1 MKLAD
6 AVGRNSIVL
15 GLVALVVT
23 LALAGTQLLTREQIA
38 AQQRAAEARAYNE
51 ILPPARYDNAL
62 LDDFRLVEDRELLG
76 LQQPRRI
83 LVARRGG
90 EAQAVIVPA
99 TAPDGYGGAIELIV
113 GINADGTVAGV
124 RVVAHKETPG
134 LGDKIDAR
142 KSRWIDAFA
151 GRSLADP
158 APAQWA
164 VKKDGGA
171 FDQFTGA
178 TITPRAVTAAVK
190 RTLQYFEAN
199 REALLAAAATGSETR
214 HE

>member
-15 GLVALVVT
+15 GLVALGVT
-23 LALAGTQLLTREQIA
+23 LALAGTQLLTREEIA

-62 LDDFRLVEDRELLG
+62 LDDFHLVEDRDLLG
-76 LQQPRRI
+76 LQQPRKI
-83 LVARRGG
+83 LVARLDGD
-90 EAQAVIVPA
+90 AQAVIVPA

-151 GRSLADP
+151 GRSLGDP

-178 TITPRAVTAAVK
+178 TITPRAVTAAVR

-214 HE
+214 HD

>member
-1 MKLAD
+1 M
-6 AVGRNSIVL
+6 
-15 GLVALVVT
+15 
-23 LALAGTQLLTREQIA
+23 
-38 AQQRAAEARAYNE
+38 
-51 ILPPARYDNAL
+51 
-62 LDDFRLVEDRELLG
+62 
-76 LQQPRRI
+76 
-83 LVARRGG
+83 
-90 EAQAVIVPA
+90 IVPA

-164 VKKDGGA
+164 VQKDGGV

-190 RTLQYFEAN
+190 RTLQFFEAN
-199 REALLAAAATGSETR
+199 REALLAPAATGSDTR

>member
-1 MKLAD
+1 MNVAD
-6 AVGRNSIVL
+6 AVGRNSALL
-15 GLVALVVT
+15 GLFALGVT
-23 LALAGTQLLTREQIA
+23 LALAGTQLLTRDEIA
-38 AQQRAAEARAYNE
+38 AQRRAAEARAYSE

-76 LQQPRRI
+76 PQQPRKI
-83 LVARRGG
+83 LVARLGG

-113 GINADGTVAGV
+113 GINADGTLAGV

-151 GRSLADP
+151 GRSLGDP

-164 VKKDGGA
+164 VKKDGGV

-178 TITPRAVTAAVK
+178 TITPRAVTAAV
-190 RTLQYFEAN
+190 RRALEYFQAN
-199 REALLAAAATGSETR
+199 REALLAAAATGSETS

>member
-6 AVGRNSIVL
+6 AVGRNSLVL
-15 GLVALVVT
+15 GLVALLIT

-38 AQQRAAEARAYNE
+38 AQRRAAEARAYNE
-51 ILPPARYDNAL
+51 ILPPARYDNVL
-62 LDDFRLVEDRELLG
+62 LDDFRLVDDRELLG
-76 LQQPRRI
+76 LQQPRKA
-83 LVARRGG
+83 LVARLGG
-90 EAQAVIVPA
+90 AAQAVIVPA

-164 VKKDGGA
+164 VQKDGGV

-190 RTLQYFEAN
+190 RTLQFFEAN
-199 REALLAAAATGSETR
+199 REALLAPAATGSDTR

>member
-15 GLVALVVT
+15 GLVALGVT
-23 LALAGTQLLTREQIA
+23 LALAGTQLLTREA
-38 AQQRAAEARAYNE
+38 DRRAAARCRSARLQE

-62 LDDFRLVEDRELLG
+62 LDDFHLVEDRELLG
-76 LQQPRRI
+76 LQQPRKI
-83 LVARRGG
+83 LVARLDG
-90 EAQAVIVPA
+90 EAQAVIVPV

-151 GRSLADP
+151 GRSLGDP

-164 VKKDGGA
+164 VQKDGGV

-178 TITPRAVTAAVK
+178 TITPRAVTAAVR

-214 HE
+214 HD

>member
-76 LQQPRRI
+76 LQQPRKI
-83 LVARRGG
+83 LVARLGG

-113 GINADGTVAGV
+113 GINADGTLAGV

-151 GRSLADP
+151 GRSLGDP

-199 REALLAAAATGSETR
+199 REALLAGAATGSETS

>member
-1 MKLAD
+1 MNVAD
-6 AVGRNSIVL
+6 AVGRNSALL
-15 GLVALVVT
+15 GLFALGVT
-23 LALAGTQLLTREQIA
+23 LALAGTQLLTRDEIA
-38 AQQRAAEARAYNE
+38 AQRRAAEARAYSE

-62 LDDFRLVEDRELLG
+62 LDDFRLVDDRELLG
-76 LQQPRRI
+76 LQQPRKI
-83 LVARRGG
+83 LVARLGG

-113 GINADGTVAGV
+113 GINADGTLAGV

-151 GRSLADP
+151 GRSLGDP

-190 RTLQYFEAN
+190 RTLKYFEAN
-199 REALLAAAATGSETR
+199 REALLAGAATGSETR

>member
-90 EAQAVIVPA
+90 DAQAVIVPV

-113 GINADGTVAGV
+113 GINADGTIAGV

-151 GRSLADP
+151 GRSLGDP

-164 VKKDGGA
+164 VQKDGGA

-178 TITPRAVTAAVK
+178 TITPRAVTAAVR

>member
-151 GRSLADP
+151 GRSLGDP

-178 TITPRAVTAAVK
+178 TITPRAVTAAVR

-199 REALLAAAATGSETR
+199 REALLAAAATGSESR

>member
-15 GLVALVVT
+15 GLVALGVT
-23 LALAGTQLLTREQIA
+23 LALAGTQLLTREEIA

-62 LDDFRLVEDRELLG
+62 LDDFHLVEDRDLLG
-76 LQQPRRI
+76 LQQPRKI
-83 LVARRGG
+83 LVARLDGD
-90 EAQAVIVPA
+90 AQAVIVPA

-142 KSRWIDAFA
+142 RSRWIDAFA

-178 TITPRAVTAAVK
+178 TITPRAVTAAVR

-199 REALLAAAATGSETR
+199 REALLAAAATGSETG